1 MQLFLAHIDGQKFQ
15 LDAAEVNHCVRV
27 LRKKTGDQIFF
38 ISGDG
43 NLYEGTIQ
51 LITKSVVGGSYKIS
65 QKSWGAVPYELTVAI
80 APTKMMDRMD
90 WFVEKAV
97 EMGVS
102 HIIPILCDRSERKV
116 VKQDKLEK
124 KVLSA
129 VKQSL
134 KGKLPKISPMVHF
147 DRALEEAQGAVAIA
161 HCEQTERMA
170 WPAFF
175 QQNSGPLTIF
185 IGPEGDFSPNE
196 ILRAQEAGA
205 HSVHLGG
212 SRLRTETAAIAAVA
226 MVYGHHLGE

>member
-1 MQLFLAHIDGQKFQ
+1 MQLFLAHIDGQKFL

-51 LITKSVVGGSYKIS
+51 LITKSVVGGSYKMS
-65 QKSWGAVPYELTVAI
+65 QQSWGTVPYELTIAI

-134 KGKLPKISPMVHF
+134 KGELPKVSPMVHF
-147 DRALEEAQGAVAIA
+147 DKALKEANGAVAIA
-161 HCEQTERMA
+161 HCEQTEKMS
-170 WPAFF
+170 WPAFI
-175 QQNSGPLTIF
+175 QQNPGPLTIF

-205 HSVHLGG
+205 HSVYLGG

-226 MVYGHHLGE
+226 MVYGHHLAE